1 MKWRNVKPKPWEFLW
16 RTSVR
21 GPFQPMP
28 TPSLPGRVAIGGRGL
43 SPAEEKPSLRP
54 LACKHKEIWL
64 KTIPQAGKA
73 ILYKKTA
80 FLSFSK
86 LEYMLLIRFTGIRNV
101 SNISSFPLFAP
112 TLEKNLQLSRFMA
125 HWRSTRCLCTR

>member
-28 TPSLPGRVAIGGRGL
+28 TPSLPGRVAMGGRGL

-64 KTIPQAGKA
+64 KTLPPAGKA
-73 ILYKKTA
+73 ILYEMTA
-80 FLSFSK
+80 ICHL
-86 LEYMLLIRFTGIRNV
+86 V
-101 SNISSFPLFAP
+101 SWNICF
-112 TLEKNLQLSRFMA
+112 
-125 HWRSTRCLCTR
+125 